1 MSERDYINGRE
12 HAFMAV
18 LQLCKT
24 QMSGGSLTEAAAL
37 SELSEARQALHCLS
51 RELGCD
57 DWDDDTHLADVI
69 GKTIIPAARQIVASR
84 KANK

>member
-1 MSERDYINGRE
+1 MSERDYIKGRE

-24 QMSGGSLTEAAAL
+24 HMTGAKHTEAEAL

-57 DWDDDTHLADVI
+57 DWDDDIHLADVI
-69 GKTIIPAARQIVASR
+69 GKTIIPAVRQIVRSG
-84 KANK
+84 KAKK